1 MHTEKGSIIVE
12 FVAMG
17 CALFVLMF
25 VVAQFTMLF
34 ITSERTM
41 INANAKVWDHLHGI
55 NTPCLENVATGEFE
69 GGKYALTSGEVKI
82 GLESFKKSYKI
93 TKDVTFVVENIC
105 N

>member
-1 MHTEKGSIIVE
+1 MRTEKGSIMVE

-17 CALFVLMF
+17 CALFVLIF

-34 ITSERTM
+34 ITSERT
-41 INANAKVWDHLHGI
+41 IIKANAKVWELLHGI
-55 NTPCLENVATGEFE
+55 KTPCLETMANGEFE

-93 TKDVTFVVENIC
+93 TKEVTFVVGDIC